1 VVQVELAAGDVVA
14 AREAADE
21 LAAPLHEASRPLERA
36 LSAQAEASVL
46 LAEGSAEA
54 ALISARKAW
63 RLWYSLEAPYE
74 AARCRLLAG
83 RACAGLGDPDSA
95 AMEYEAAAAEFA
107 ELEAVPAMTEVLGLS
122 AGAGAVSGGGESGG
136 DGSMLTARELT
147 ARELE
152 VLRLVADGKANKSI
166 ARELYLSEKTVARHV
181 SNILSKLSLPSRV
194 AATKYAFEHH
204 LTN

>member
-1 VVQVELAAGDVVA
+1 
-14 AREAADE
+14 
-21 LAAPLHEASRPLERA
+21 
-36 LSAQAEASVL
+36 
-46 LAEGSAEA
+46 
-54 ALISARKAW
+54 
-63 RLWYSLEAPYE
+63 
-74 AARCRLLAG
+74 
-83 RACAGLGDPDSA
+83 
-95 AMEYEAAAAEFA
+95 MEFEAAAAEFA
-107 ELEAVPAMTEVLGLS
+107 ELEAAPALAGVLGLK
-122 AGAGAVSGGGESGG
+122 AGAGTVSGG
-136 DGSMLTARELT
+136 DGSMLTARELNARELT